1 MSNFCFKEKTKNGL
15 KTKYSLQ
22 LKKKTK
28 QHFKGTHLG
37 YLLGEIMSWKQCH

>member
-1 MSNFCFKEKTKNGL
+1 MSNFCFKAKTKNSL

-28 QHFKGTHLG
+28 QLSKGTHLG
-37 YLLGEIMSWKQCH
+37 YLLGETMSGK